1 MNFPPVKEQID
12 LLSAGAEEIIPLEEL
27 EQKLVRAEQSGEP
40 LRVKF
45 GADPSAPDMHI
56 GHAVPLRKLRQFQ
69 DLGHQVDFL
78 IGDFTGMVGDP
89 SGKNKTRQALTR
101 EEVLANAE
109 TYKKQ
114 VFKILD
120 PARTSIRFNSE
131 WFEAMDIYAF
141 LALTSRYTVA
151 RMLERDDFEKRFKGE
166 VPIAI
171 IEFLYPLIQGYDS
184 VALRSDVEIG
194 GTDQKFNLLM
204 GRLLQREYGQEPQV
218 IMMVPILEGTD
229 GVEKMSKSL
238 DNYIGINDPAREIF
252 GRAMSIPDELIY
264 RYFLLATNRSPAE
277 LSNIK
282 AELEAG
288 SVNPMIFKRQ
298 LARDLVDIYVE
309 EGAGAVAEAEFD
321 TIFREKDIPD
331 EIPEFQLEGEK
342 RLIELMAE
350 QGLAPSLGQAR
361 KLIRQNAVSLDG
373 EKVNDE
379 GLFLN
384 INSETI
390 LKVGKRR
397 FLKLLP

>member
-1 MNFPPVKEQID
+1 VNFPPVKEQID